1 MHISYLNSEHDTAVL
16 DKWKNST
23 YTGSRTDVFSGCP
36 GYDYISTHLGY
47 RYVMKESSVDFHSD
61 LSDTASLYITIAN
74 TGFSSAYTRFDTV
87 LFLTDESTGK
97 SKKIETNIDN
107 RTIAGNDCSTFK
119 TDLDIRSLRKEL
131 TPFHCVWKIHTQKI
145 LSTLPIRGRKQQDS
159 SCRYSYSSLR

>member
-1 MHISYLNSEHDTAVL
+1 
-16 DKWKNST
+16 
-23 YTGSRTDVFSGCP
+23 
-36 GYDYISTHLGY
+36 
-47 RYVMKESSVDFHSD
+47 MKESSVDFHSV

-119 TDLDIRSLRKEL
+119 TDLDIRSLRKG
-131 TPFHCVWKIHTQKI
+131 T
-145 LSTLPIRGRKQQDS
+145 
-159 SCRYSYSSLR
+159 YSISLRMEDPYTENSIHFANHGAENSKTVPVGTLILH